1 MAGRGYQKVLALI
14 VMQLTPEEKEM
25 LEGLHGRAARK
36 SMEILVALGNIFG
49 AKRLVPITS
58 VQVAGVSYH
67 NLGDAGLEYLEELA
81 RDGKVRVKTTLNPAG
96 MDLKDWKKL
105 GINKDFA
112 EKQLKVIDAFKK
124 LGIEITVTCTPYLA
138 GNSPKAGEHIAWSES
153 SAVCFANSVL
163 GAKTN
168 REGGPSALAAAIV
181 GKTPEYCMHL
191 DKNREAQVTVLVDAK
206 IKSVDDF
213 SALGCAIGKKIGE
226 KIPYIKGIKKAGVD
240 ELKNFS
246 ASIATYGGTALF
258 HIEEIT
264 PNKTTVPKK
273 SIKITEKDLSV
284 ARAFL
289 SDGEDVD
296 FVALGCPHA
305 SLEELREIAEMLDGK
320 KVKIETWIATSRT
333 VRDLAEKKGYIQ
345 RIEKSGAIIAT
356 DTCMAVAPLK
366 GRFHCMATN
375 SAKACF
381 YGRGSNNFKTR
392 FGSLKQC
399 ITTSV
404 MGKWK

>member
-1 MAGRGYQKVLALI
+1 
-14 VMQLTPEEKEM
+14 MQLTASEKQM
-25 LEGLHGRAARK
+25 LAGKQGHAAQK
-36 SMEILVALGNIFG
+36 SMEILVALGEIFG
-49 AKRLVPITS
+49 AKRLVPVKS

-81 RDGKVRVKTTLNPAG
+81 KDGKVRVKTTLNPAG

-105 GINKDFA
+105 GINKEFA

-138 GNSPKAGEHIAWSES
+138 GNTPKTGEHIAWSES

-181 GKTPEYCMHL
+181 GKTAEYGYHL
-191 DKNREAQVTVLVDAK
+191 DEKRRAQITIFVDAK
-206 IKSVDDF
+206 VESIDDL

-226 KIPYIKGIKKAGVD
+226 KIPYLKGIKKETATID
-240 ELKNFS
+240 NLKNFS

-258 HIEEIT
+258 HIEGIT
-264 PNKTTVPKK
+264 PNKTSVPKE
-273 SIKITEKDLSV
+273 SVKITERDLDD

-289 SDGEDVD
+289 NDGEEVD

-305 SLEELREIAEMLDGK
+305 SLDELKEIASMLDGK
-320 KVKIETWIATSRT
+320 KVKIDTWIATSRF
-333 VRDLAEKKGYIQ
+333 VRDLAEKKGYVQ
-345 RIEKSGAIIAT
+345 TIEKSGALIAT

-366 GRFHCMATN
+366 GRFKCMATN

-381 YGRGSNNFKTR
+381 YGRGSNGFKTG

-399 ITTSV
+399 IDAAVSGV
-404 MGKWK
+404 WK